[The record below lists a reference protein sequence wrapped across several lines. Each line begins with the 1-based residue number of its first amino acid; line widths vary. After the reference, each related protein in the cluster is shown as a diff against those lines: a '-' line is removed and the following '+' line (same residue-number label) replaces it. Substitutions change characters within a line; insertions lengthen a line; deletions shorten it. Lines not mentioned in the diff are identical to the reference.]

1 MADITIVKLKIRRGT
16 DAQRKQIVL
25 DNGELG
31 YVTDP
36 DARRLFIGDGVTFG
50 GNPTSTKFFFGSIQF
65 SSSNFA
71 KAQIGDIIYD
81 TYTTQLLVLTGINSG
96 TGNPDYTNS
105 QAYLNIA
112 VKPDR
117 ATIVYDGNGRLSVA
131 NNAISAIHISSEAFD
146 LDNGFTRA
154 SNSSPFKINIDNQSV
169 QFTTGRTLFVNPNG
183 VDWSLL
189 PTTSPTPGSNLM
201 WNDGGIVKIA

>member
-1 MADITIVKLKIRRGT
+1 MADVTIVKLKIRRGT
-16 DAQRKQIVL
+16 DTQRKQIVL

-36 DARRLFIGDGVTFG
+36 DARRLFIGDGVTYG
-50 GNPTSTKFFFGSIQF
+50 GNSTSAKFFFGSIQF

-81 TYTTQLLVLTGINSG
+81 TYTTQLQVLTGVNSS
-96 TGNPDYTNS
+96 TGFPDYTNE

-117 ATIVYDGNGRLSVA
+117 ETIVYDGNGRLSVA
-131 NNAISAIHISSEAFD
+131 ANSISASHISSEAFD
-146 LDNGFTRA
+146 LDNGFTRG
-154 SNSSPFKINIDNQSV
+154 SNTSPFKINIDNQSI
-169 QFTTGRTLFVNPNG
+169 QFSTGRTLFVDPNG
-183 VDWSLL
+183 VNWSLV
-189 PTTSPTPGSNLM
+189 PTSSPPVGSNQV
-201 WNDGGIVKIA
+201 WNDGGTLKIA